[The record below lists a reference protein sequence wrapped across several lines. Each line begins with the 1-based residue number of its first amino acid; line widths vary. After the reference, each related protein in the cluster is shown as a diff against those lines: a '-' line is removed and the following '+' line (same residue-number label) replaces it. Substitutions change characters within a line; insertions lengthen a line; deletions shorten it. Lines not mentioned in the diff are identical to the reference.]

1 MVRFQSEEIN
11 TDLFIYISARLQTS
25 SIIFCLSEK
34 ISSFLNEIVFAR
46 CRILVVSALSPF
58 LSTLARLFS
67 LHHHQPALSLAG
79 N

>member
-58 LSTLARLFS
+58 LSTSRLFS